1 MTSEG
6 VRIHIHQTPEL
17 ECSPTRL
24 DYLSKENLIGTAQ
37 PKGLVSQS
45 QVITLACKAVIICVY
60 VCVHA
65 HVQEGRSGHMI
76 HIRQQGYIP
85 QIGDIR

>member
-37 PKGLVSQS
+37 PKGLVFQS

-60 VCVHA
+60 VW
-65 HVQEGRSGHMI
+65 EGRSGHMI